1 MISPDSLPAVPDR
14 RTARTPRGPSIS
26 AMPVLSTNAWLRFD
40 AIRGSVRRARPRTV
54 LEIGAG
60 EGGLG
65 AWLARH
71 YSYTGIE
78 PDAGSRLTADARLA
92 AVGRGRVVET
102 LPAGDTEHFDLVC
115 AFEVLEHI
123 VDDAGALRTWHD
135 YVAPGG
141 WLLLSVPAHAD
152 QFGPHDELAGHI
164 RRYERDELT
173 GRLQA
178 AGFEVVQLRSC
189 GAGLGTLLQFVR
201 DTLARR
207 SAKAAVRDGSLEE
220 RTSASGRYIQPHARL
235 AAFACA
241 AAALPGRLAQLP
253 FAQSNVGT
261 GFVVL
266 ARRSS

>member
-1 MISPDSLPAVPDR
+1 MIS
-14 RTARTPRGPSIS
+14 RTRTQTGGSSIL

-40 AIRGSVRRARPRTV
+40 AIRASVRRAQPRTV

-71 YSYTGIE
+71 YTYTGIE
-78 PDAGSRLTADARLA
+78 PDADSRVTADARLA
-92 AVGRGRVVET
+92 AVGKGRVVDA
-102 LPAGDTEHFDLVC
+102 LPARAEEPFDLVC

-123 VDDAGALRTWHD
+123 VDDAGALAQWRE

-164 RRYERDELT
+164 RRYERPELT
-173 GRLQA
+173 GRLEE
-178 AGFEVVQLRSC
+178 AGFQVVELRSC
-189 GAGLGTLLQFVR
+189 GAGLGSLLQRVR
-201 DTLARR
+201 DALARR
-207 SAKAAVRDGSLEE
+207 GAQKSAKEGTLEE

-235 AAFACA
+235 AALACA
-241 AAALPGRLAQLP
+241 AVALPGRLAQRP
-253 FAQSNVGT
+253 FASSNVGT